1 MVAMVV
7 TLSVLQP
14 SAYIHPT
21 MTLQLPIFDISHVDK
36 DAAVQLVQTAS
47 RYGFF
52 YIKLRGS
59 GIAPAE
65 MGYMFDLVRLS

>member
-1 MVAMVV
+1 
-7 TLSVLQP
+7 
-14 SAYIHPT
+14 

-65 MGYMFDLVRLS
+65 MGYMFDLVRVS